1 VIAWITTL
9 AAAATLIAAWLMPGS
24 MECTALSWTS
34 VILFV
39 ASLAQPTGRIRRA
52 FTAGCITY
60 LGGFYWLYST
70 ISDFGGFPWF
80 AATPIFLL
88 FVAGSSI
95 QFLIWAFAWEHLP
108 PFFARWGLRTAAAWL
123 IAYHFWIKIFP
134 WDFGHTQLAFTA
146 LAQIAELGG
155 VTLIT
160 FLMMWLAEV
169 FTLRSASLL
178 RAKILASAI
187 FAAALV
193 FGATRLQSVPSLYQ
207 APLSTVMVQGNI
219 SLERKHDTSYFSVN
233 RALYAKT
240 SAAVAQRDTLIIWP
254 ESTITDLLPD
264 NISDAHTSGV
274 LPFLNNGS
282 SFLVGGLTY
291 RSREE
296 FFNSS
301 ILVRPDGSVAPPYHK
316 MILMPFGE
324 YTPLVGLLP
333 FLKEINATAAQF
345 TAGTEP
351 AVLEYSLSNGT
362 PVRVSPLI
370 CYEDVVP
377 HISRWASAKGANL
390 LVNQTNDAWFGDT
403 VAPYQH
409 HTIAS
414 FRAIENRRF
423 LLRSTNT
430 GLTAAVDPLG
440 RTLASLLPFSEG
452 ALPIEV
458 NLIDAQTIFMRF
470 PIPVAWAVVAA
481 LSLLA
486 LIKSALGSSYRK
498 HPKRA

>member
-1 VIAWITTL
+1 VISWITTIT
-9 AAAATLIAAWLMPGS
+9 AAATLVAAWWTPGS
-24 MECTALSWTS
+24 LQCATLAWTS

-39 ASLAQPTGRIRRA
+39 ASLAFPANRIRRA
-52 FTAGCITY
+52 FVAGCITY

-70 ISDFGGFPWF
+70 ISDFGGFHWF
-80 AATPIFLL
+80 AAAPIFLL
-88 FVAGSSI
+88 FVLGSAI
-95 QFLIWAFAWEHLP
+95 QFIIWAFAWAHLP
-108 PFFARWGLRTAAAWL
+108 PFFARWGLRTAVAWL

-134 WDFGHTQLAFTA
+134 WDFGHTQLAFLS

-169 FTLRSASLL
+169 FTLRATSLL
-178 RAKILASAI
+178 QAKILASTL
-187 FAAALV
+187 FAAAII
-193 FGATRLQSVPSLYQ
+193 FGAIRLQSVPSLYG
-207 APLSTVMVQGNI
+207 APLPSVMIQGNI
-219 SLERKHDTSYFSVN
+219 SLERKHNQSFFSIN
-233 RALYAKT
+233 RKLYEET
-240 SAAVAQRDTLIIWP
+240 SAVVAQKDTLIIWP
-254 ESTITDLLPD
+254 ESTITELLPD
-264 NISDAHTSGV
+264 NISDAHNSDV

-291 RSREE
+291 LSREE

-324 YTPLVGLLP
+324 YTPLAGLLP

-345 TAGTEP
+345 TAGSEP
-351 AVLEYSLSNGT
+351 AVLEYPLANGT
-362 PVRVSPLI
+362 AVRISPLI

-377 HISRWASAKGANL
+377 HISRWATAKGANI

-403 VAPYQH
+403 AAPYQH

-452 ALPIEV
+452 TLPIEV
-458 NLIDAQTIFMRF
+458 NLVDAQTIFMRF
-470 PIPVAWAVVAA
+470 PVPLAWAIVAA
-481 LSLLA
+481 LSLAA
-486 LIKSALGSSYRK
+486 LIKSAFCSTIGK
-498 HPKRA
+498 QPKR